1 MNSNNLA
8 ILNIKNISK
17 NYKLLLTKKQNIT
30 KDKKILNNENEQSK

>member
-17 NYKLLLTKKQNIT
+17 NYKPLLTKKQNIIE
-30 KDKKILNNENEQSK
+30 DKKILNNENEPSK